1 MPTAMPGLGHDWD
14 PGSVLCAIAVDLFP
28 SVLYMYCSQVSQGF
42 GRGLHI
48 QLDVVLFL
56 PFYWDSPFI
65 FGCPGSPKCPMA
77 PLFGKMLNFA
87 TSV

>member
-56 PFYWDSPFI
+56 SVFI
-65 FGCPGSPKCPMA
+65 IKENEIHAS
-77 PLFGKMLNFA
+77 
-87 TSV
+87 